1 MVSPVARSWQAH
13 GFSTKKKKKIQRIR
27 KSNPSRRWQRN
38 QSGGREIKPQCP
50 ILPIQSKSAKA
61 NQTQQATANQTQRDR
76 GVYLKKKKKIPNTQS
91 KSKPQQTK
99 PSNPPQSRRRDATA
113 RSCSSSPSSLAPHR
127 RSEIADCSASAP
139 VLPPALPQ
147 GISLF
152 FSLTITEMKNEM
164 KFW

>member
-1 MVSPVARSWQAH
+1 MAE
-13 GFSTKKKKKIQRIR
+13 
-27 KSNPSRRWQRN
+27 KSNRWQRN
-38 QSGGREIKPQCP
+38 QTPMPNIAYTEQI
-50 ILPIQSKSAKA
+50 SKSKS
-61 NQTQQATANQTQRDR
+61 NSTGNSKPNTERQRC
-76 GVYLKKKKKIPNTQS
+76 LSKKKKKIPNTQS

-113 RSCSSSPSSLAPHR
+113 CSCSSSPSSLAPHR

-164 KFW
+164 KFL